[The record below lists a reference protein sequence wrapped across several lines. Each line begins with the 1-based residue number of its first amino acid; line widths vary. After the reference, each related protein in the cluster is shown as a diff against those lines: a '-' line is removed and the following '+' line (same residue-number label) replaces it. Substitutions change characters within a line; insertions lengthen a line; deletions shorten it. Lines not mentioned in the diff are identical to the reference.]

1 MCHRLQKISDELRK
15 TNPDLLRKQIEEQEE
30 KIRLTEDSVVRE
42 RYQHILGNK
51 KKQKDQYDN
60 LKLQEERLRAQV
72 LHYISALENMRF
84 AYTNQEFSNASEGCE
99 SIEFFLHMAETRA
112 DNVYE
117 TSEAYQKLLL
127 M

>member
-1 MCHRLQKISDELRK
+1 LK
-15 TNPDLLRKQIEEQEE
+15 KQIEQQEE
-30 KIRLTEDSVVRE
+30 KIKSAEDAIVKQ
-42 RYQHILGNK
+42 RYQHTLSNK
-51 KKQKDQYDN
+51 KKQKEQYDN

-84 AYTNQEFSNASEGCE
+84 SYTNQEFSNATEGCE